1 MTLFW
6 LGFVSAFGISSLIAL
21 LLCVTIRKSNR

>member
-6 LGFVSAFGISSLIAL
+6 LGFVSAFGVSSLIAL
-21 LLCVTIRKSNR
+21 LVCLTISKSGK